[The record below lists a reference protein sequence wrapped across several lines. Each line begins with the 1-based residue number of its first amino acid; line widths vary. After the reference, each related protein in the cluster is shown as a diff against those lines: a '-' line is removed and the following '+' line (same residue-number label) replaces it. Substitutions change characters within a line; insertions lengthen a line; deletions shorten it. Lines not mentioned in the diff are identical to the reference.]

1 MGQRH
6 SAKGWAVI
14 EIVIKTLS
22 PAVILGIVDDLKQNG
37 FEIHT
42 QFDFEYHASNRN
54 DFSGES
60 SYVRY
65 TIFRFYDEQLATW
78 FSLRNGQYL

>member
-1 MGQRH
+1 
-6 SAKGWAVI
+6 VI
-14 EIVIKTLS
+14 ELVIKTLS
-22 PAVILGIVDDLKQNG
+22 PSDILTMVDDLKNNG
-37 FEIHT
+37 FKIHD
-42 QFDFEYHASNRN
+42 QFDFEYHASNHN

-60 SYVRY
+60 AYVRY